1 MQTKPDSIPG
11 AVGTAMIQELSRY
24 VIADVQ
30 PVVVD
35 LARSEGMWLMTV
47 DGQKV
52 FDWAGYYASKL
63 LGHNH
68 PGLSEPDYVRRLTLA
83 ANNKV
88 ANPDFLTVECLEYY
102 RILHRLAPRC
112 MRNPKLEVY
121 AVNSGAEAIE
131 NMMKYFINLHHQR
144 SDGQV
149 RQGERL
155 RFLYFEKAFH
165 GRTIFALNVTQ
176 TLDPVATKD
185 FHGLIPG
192 NIQVP
197 FPGVNTSEP
206 SEKNRA
212 RTNEVL
218 QTIDEFLK
226 RYAGEMVGMVV
237 EPIQGAGGHRVAE
250 PEFFQGLSRLA
261 HKHGIFLGFDEVQ
274 TAGGPTGDIF
284 MVDQLDLPHPPQAV
298 AVAKKFGCGA
308 VYMRYP
314 MEDKGVLDSTWG
326 GALVDMVRFVQEMK
340 IVEREN
346 LVALARVNGEKLAEG
361 LRGLERK
368 FPHLVSNVR
377 GMGLYQG
384 FSLPTTELKNRLEEM
399 ALQEERLLLL
409 GAGAV
414 SIRLRPNL
422 SVAEE
427 DIVGLIGL
435 LESCLHR
442 MSSPKSTLA

>member
-1 MQTKPDSIPG
+1 MPEENNPGSPDSVPG
-11 AVGTAMIQELSRY
+11 PRAAAMIDELSRY

-47 DGQKV
+47 DGQKI

-68 PGLSEPDYVRRLTLA
+68 PGLYEPRYLAQLARA

-88 ANPDFLTVECLEYY
+88 ANPDFLTAECLDYY
-102 RILHRLAPRC
+102 RTLHRLAPRC

-121 AVNSGAEAIE
+121 AVNSGAEAVE

-144 SDGQV
+144 TGGQV
-149 RQGERL
+149 QKGEKL

-185 FHGLIPG
+185 FHGIIPG

-197 FPGVNTSEP
+197 FPGINTSEAP
-206 SEKNRA
+206 EKNRA
-212 RTNEVL
+212 RTDEVL
-218 QTIDEFLK
+218 QTIAKFLE
-226 RYAGEMVGMVV
+226 RYAGEVVGMVV

-261 HKHGIFLGFDEVQ
+261 HKHGIFLGLDEVQ
-274 TAGGPTGDIF
+274 TAGGPTGDMF
-284 MVDQLDLPHPPQAV
+284 MADQMNLPHPPQAV

-308 VYMRYP
+308 VYMLYP

-326 GALVDMVRFVQEMK
+326 GPLVDMVRFVQELK

-346 LVALARVNGEKLAEG
+346 LVAQAKINGEMLAAG
-361 LRGLERK
+361 LRELEKK
-368 FPHLVSNVR
+368 FPHLVFNVR
-377 GMGLYQG
+377 GVGLYQG
-384 FSLPTTELKNRLEEM
+384 FSLKTPELKNRLVDT
-399 ALQEERLLLL
+399 ALQQEHLLLL
-409 GAGAV
+409 PAGAF

-422 SVAEE
+422 SVTPQ
-427 DIVGLIGL
+427 DIEHLLRL
-435 LESCLHR
+435 LERCLKH
-442 MSSPKSTLA
+442 L

>member
-1 MQTKPDSIPG
+1 MSDNNNAIPG
-11 AVGTAMIQELSRY
+11 PQATAMIDELSHY

-47 DGQKV
+47 DGQKI

-68 PGLSEPDYVRRLTLA
+68 PGLYEPDYLERLARA

-88 ANPDFLTVECLEYY
+88 ANPDFLTLECLEYY
-102 RILHRLAPRC
+102 RTLHRLAPRC

-121 AVNSGAEAIE
+121 AVNSGAEAVE

-144 SDGQV
+144 TGGQV
-149 RQGERL
+149 RQGEKL
-155 RFLYFEKAFH
+155 SFLYFEKAFH

-185 FHGLIPG
+185 FHGIIPG

-197 FPGVNTSEP
+197 FPGINTSESP
-206 SEKNRA
+206 GKNRA
-212 RTNEVL
+212 RTDEVL
-218 QTIDEFLK
+218 QTIASFLEH
-226 RYAGEMVGMVV
+226 YAREVVGMVV

-261 HKHGIFLGFDEVQ
+261 HQHGIFLGFDEVQ
-274 TAGGPTGDIF
+274 TAGGPTGDMF
-284 MVDQLDLPHPPQAV
+284 MVDQMELPHPPQAV

-308 VYMRYP
+308 VYMLYP

-326 GALVDMVRFVQEMK
+326 GPLVDMVRFVQEIK

-346 LVALARVNGEKLAEG
+346 LVAAAKINGATLAAG
-361 LRGLERK
+361 LRGLEAK
-368 FPHLVSNVR
+368 FSHLVFNVR

-384 FSLPTTELKNRLEEM
+384 FSLKTPDLKNRLVDM
-399 ALQEERLLLL
+399 ALQQEGLLLL
-409 GAGAV
+409 PAGAF

-422 SVAEE
+422 NVTNE
-427 DIVGLIGL
+427 DIAHLMVL
-435 LESCLHR
+435 LERCLKR
-442 MSSPKSTLA
+442 L